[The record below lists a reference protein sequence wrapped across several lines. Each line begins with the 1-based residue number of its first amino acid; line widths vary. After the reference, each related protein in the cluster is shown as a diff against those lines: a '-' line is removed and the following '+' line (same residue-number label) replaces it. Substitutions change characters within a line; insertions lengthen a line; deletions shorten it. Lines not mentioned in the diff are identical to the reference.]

1 MIIEFTVRW
10 KYGSIQPVTPRNGSD
25 ISTAELYP
33 EWIFIQFDESASR
46 SGSVVKRR
54 DGTIIIKMLSNQ
66 LDYLLYSTQ
75 RHFRSI

>member
-1 MIIEFTVRW
+1 MGVFNRLHLEMEVIFRPQNCILNGFSFNSMNQQVDFT
-10 KYGSIQPVTPRNGSD
+10 
-25 ISTAELYP
+25 
-33 EWIFIQFDESASR
+33 

-66 LDYLLYSTQ
+66 LDFLLYSTQ

>member
-25 ISTAELYP
+25 ISTAELYG
-33 EWIFIQFDESASR
+33 FSFNSMNQQVYFT